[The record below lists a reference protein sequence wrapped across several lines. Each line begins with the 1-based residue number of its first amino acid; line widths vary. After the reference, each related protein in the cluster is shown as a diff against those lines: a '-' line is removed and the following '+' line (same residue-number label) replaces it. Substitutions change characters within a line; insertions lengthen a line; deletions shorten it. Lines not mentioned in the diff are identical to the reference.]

1 MWCHGGDDSPTV
13 PVQTVVASAPLNTVR
28 SLHQHTKQIGPT
40 KSTGGWRP
48 REGST
53 DKREP
58 LRCPV
63 HTPLRGL
70 DHRSLGPTPG

>member
-48 REGST
+48 ERVAWT
-53 DKREP
+53 PRAIA
-58 LRCPV
+58 V
-63 HTPLRGL
+63 TIHTPLRGL